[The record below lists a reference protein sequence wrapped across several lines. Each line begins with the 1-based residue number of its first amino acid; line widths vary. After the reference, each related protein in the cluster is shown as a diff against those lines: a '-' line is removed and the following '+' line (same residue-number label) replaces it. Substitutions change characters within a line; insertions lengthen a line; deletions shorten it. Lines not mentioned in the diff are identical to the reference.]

1 VSSSTP
7 VTVPSAPFPL
17 QANAS
22 VFADFITA
30 SRDPAR
36 FPDPEAI
43 KLDRPYS
50 DYIHHGW
57 GPHSC
62 LGRPIVETAAAAMLR
77 QLARECRGPR
87 RAAGDAGEMKR
98 KLFNGAIPVFLAQN
112 GGDWESF
119 PVGE

>member
-1 VSSSTP
+1 M
-7 VTVPSAPFPL
+7 TVPSAPSPL
-17 QANAS
+17 PPKAS

-43 KLDRPYS
+43 RLDRPYG

-62 LGRPIVETAAAAMLR
+62 LGRPIVETAATAMLR
-77 QLARECRGPR
+77 QFARECHGLR
-87 RAAGDAGEMKR
+87 RATGNAGEMKR
-98 KLFNGAIPVFLAQN
+98 KLFNGAFPVFLSQD